1 MTEQTPFDHRP
12 DPVLGDALRAAL
24 SSDDD
29 DVFVRRFLARAGEP
43 VLWWEVLSG
52 WLRPGLAA
60 ALLLTA
66 LGGYWLG
73 QAVREGEPS
82 PIAIEDGLTV
92 DLGNGT
98 MAALI
103 SPAGPPDVDVLFAVD
118 GNDSRWF

>member
-1 MTEQTPFDHRP
+1 MAQQTPFDHRR
-12 DPVLGDALRAAL
+12 DTVLGDALRAAL

-29 DVFVRRFLARAGEP
+29 GRFVHQVLARADEP

-66 LGGYWLG
+66 LGGLWLG
-73 QAVREGEPS
+73 QAVRNVEQPT
-82 PIAIEDGLTV
+82 AAVEDGLTV

-103 SPAGPPDVDVLFAVD
+103 SPAGPPNVDVLFAVN
-118 GNDSRWF
+118 GND

>member
-1 MTEQTPFDHRP
+1 MTKQTPFDHRH
-12 DPVLGDALRAAL
+12 DPVMGDALRAAL

-29 DVFVRRFLARAGEP
+29 DVFVRQVLARVGEP

-73 QAVREGEPS
+73 QAVREVEQP
-82 PIAIEDGLTV
+82 PIALEEGLTADV
-92 DLGNGT
+92 GNGT

-103 SPAGPPDVDVLFAVD
+103 SPGGPPDVDVLFAVN
-118 GNDSRWF
+118 GND